1 MPCTRKPELTF
12 LPDSLYLPANNGN
25 VILFVGGYMNIG
37 EKYGM
42 LTVTGFQR
50 VPNGVRNTRID
61 AVCVCDCGNER
72 LADKSKLRR
81 GITTNCGCITRK
93 MQSESAKKRG
103 ATYEK
108 HRLINTPTYYS
119 WAGMKSRCLNP
130 KDSRY
135 KDYGGRGI
143 KVCKEWHNFRNFL
156 KDMGLRPKG
165 HTLDRIDVNGNYEPS
180 NCRWAT
186 LEMQAANKRN

>member
-1 MPCTRKPELTF
+1 
-12 LPDSLYLPANNGN
+12 
-25 VILFVGGYMNIG
+25 
-37 EKYGM
+37 
-42 LTVTGFQR
+42 
-50 VPNGVRNTRID
+50 
-61 AVCVCDCGNER
+61 
-72 LADKSKLRR
+72 
-81 GITTNCGCITRK
+81 

-143 KVCKEWHNFRNFL
+143 KVCKEWHDFRNFL